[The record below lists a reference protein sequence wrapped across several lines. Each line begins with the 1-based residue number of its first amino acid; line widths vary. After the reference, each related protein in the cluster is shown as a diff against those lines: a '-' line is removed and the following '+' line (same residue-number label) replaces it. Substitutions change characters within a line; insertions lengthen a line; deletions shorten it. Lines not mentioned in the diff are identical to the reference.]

1 MKKILVPDDSI
12 NIFHLVKEGRDE
24 QQVKVSVTAVMDVV
38 KDLDL
43 TVDEF
48 YTFINIIIKAFG
60 EKQVKV

>member
-12 NIFHLVKEGRDE
+12 NVFHLVKEGRDE

>member
-24 QQVKVSVTAVMDVV
+24 QQVKVSVNAVMDVV